1 MDGLASMSLKCS
13 QHSRLALALAL
24 AFPIF
29 SAQAEDASDS
39 AANPALKSVVVT
51 GTRVE
56 HDPMDVPASVAV
68 INRDAIVNDAH
79 RVDLTEDING
89 IPGLQGNNRY
99 NYAQD
104 LQVSSRGFGARST
117 FGIRSLKLYTDGI
130 PASMADGQ
138 GQASTFNLDQAQR
151 IEVLQGPM
159 SSVYGN
165 QAGGVIQLFT
175 REGQGKPEV
184 DGSVESGSF
193 RTWKSDAAALGSEGG
208 VGYLLDTSSFHTD
221 GYRPDSAANRDQS
234 MAKLTF
240 SPNPDGK
247 LTITGNHQITNA
259 QDPLGLT
266 NALYSSNPFGP
277 VKTTASG
284 STPGYPDLAAAYQTR
299 KFVDHNQLGANWTQR
314 AGENEFQLTTY
325 MGTRGVT
332 QFQSATALS
341 SSHAGVVQYD
351 RNFYGT
357 DARLINTREFA
368 KDNRLTITAGMD
380 FNRYADDRRGYTNF
394 TVISGASPYT
404 CGTTANCG
412 VYGTIQRKETD
423 TVESLDPYLQAEWAV
438 QKWLLTAGV
447 RYSRVNF
454 DVANTM
460 SNGSTLASATG
471 PASGSLNFS
480 HTTPMLSV
488 VYKLNPN
495 MNLYASASE
504 GFETPTMNEMFYK
517 PASATTVSNI
527 FNFGLKAATIRY
539 YETGVKTLLTESTQ
553 TNFALYH
560 ILVNN
565 EAVVAVNSNGSVAYQ
580 NADTR
585 RDGVEWSLD
594 SQITSSV
601 SGKLALT
608 ALRAT
613 YPNGTTNPISGATVA
628 NPGNHL
634 PGVAER
640 SAYAQLLWQPVKSF
654 NTGLDFIARG
664 HMFVEDTNAQM
675 AASGYGT
682 LAWHMA
688 LNQQMSG
695 WKFKE
700 FARVDNITNRTYVG
714 SVIIGDA
721 NGRYYETAPP
731 RNTMIGASATYQF

>member
-1 MDGLASMSLKCS
+1 MSSKRSTLTPI
-13 QHSRLALALAL
+13 ALALSL
-24 AFPIF
+24 GFPLMPV
-29 SAQAEDASDS
+29 QADESTDLSS
-39 AANPALKSVVVT
+39 NPALKSVVVT

-68 INRDAIVNDAH
+68 INRDAMVNDER
-79 RVDLTEDING
+79 RVDLTEDLNG
-89 IPGLQGNNRY
+89 IPGLQGNNRF

-159 SSVYGN
+159 SAVYGN

-175 REGQGKPEV
+175 REGQGKPSV
-184 DGSVESGSF
+184 DTSLESGSF
-193 RTWKSDAAALGSEGG
+193 RTWKSDAAALGSEGR
-208 VGYLLDTSSFHTD
+208 VGYLIDTSSFHTD

-240 SPNPDGK
+240 TPNPDGK

-266 NALYSSNPFGP
+266 GALYSSNPFGP
-277 VKTTASG
+277 LKTTASG
-284 STPGYPDLAAAYQTR
+284 STPGYPDLAASYQTR
-299 KFVDHNQLGANWTQR
+299 KSVDHNQLGANWTQR
-314 AGENEFQLTTY
+314 VGENQLQLTTY

-341 SSHAGVVQYD
+341 TSHAGVVQYD

-357 DARLINTREFA
+357 DARVISTRQFD
-368 KDNRLTITAGMD
+368 KNNVLTITAGMD

-394 TVISGASPYT
+394 TVISGSSPYT

-412 VYGTIQRKETD
+412 VYGTLQRKETD
-423 TVESLDPYLQAEWAV
+423 TVESLDPYLQAEWALH
-438 QKWLLTAGV
+438 KWLFTAGV

-454 DVANTM
+454 DVANSM
-460 SNGSTLASATG
+460 VNGSTLATNTAL
-471 PASGSLNFS
+471 ASGSLHFS
-480 HTTPMLSV
+480 HTTPMLSAI
-488 VYKLNPN
+488 YKLNPS
-495 MNLYASASE
+495 MNLYVSASE
-504 GFETPTMNEMFYK
+504 GFEAPTMNEMFYK
-517 PASATTVSNI
+517 ANGTSAPLNQ
-527 FNFGLKAATIRY
+527 FNFGLKAATVRY

-565 EAVVAVNSNGSVAYQ
+565 EVVVAENFNGSTAYQ

-594 SQITSSV
+594 SQLTPTV
-601 SGKLALT
+601 SGKLAIT
-608 ALRAT
+608 AMRAI
-613 YPNGTTNPISGATVA
+613 YPNAGSTYAGTGSGSASVVNA
-628 NPGNHL
+628 GNHL

-640 SAYAQLLWQPVKSF
+640 SAYAQLLWQPVRSF

-664 HMFVEDTNAQM
+664 HMFVEDTNSAM
-675 AASGYGT
+675 AAGGYGT

-700 FARVDNITNRTYVG
+700 FARVDNVTNRTYVG